1 MYLFTCTEYLNVKN
15 SEVNILKTINS
26 IAMSIA
32 LPALM
37 SSNVFA
43 ENSTSNQSYSIP
55 SVEQTEFTIDYIE
68 VDGYPHR
75 VAYAGNPDGEPV
87 ILMTGFPEDDLP
99 TARWFIN
106 EMTKHPEGDQYRYIM
121 VHVPFLEEYAVP
133 TYSRA
138 PDYTIKYAELDGFDV
153 KTHQPVRYKGV
164 TPVDPRYDHENQAKV
179 YYSIV
184 RGGLGIEQAH
194 FIGHDRGAVIT
205 DYMLGAH
212 PEMALSYSRGSQAW
226 TVYDSGW
233 DKLAGDGVFIGPPH
247 SLFATPGTAGALE
260 KIFGEGYP
268 FLLVTPTFV
277 KKAATADKESE
288 LGQRWQAIQDMRNR
302 PEHYLRVS
310 REIFRQSNL
319 EYEVG
324 QRIDPN
330 NANSILKT
338 DFPMMHFQ
346 GEDEMIEAKD
356 VPGVELLDEKT
367 QTYRFADLPEKQ
379 GVLSHQVSEQPWFGK
394 YNWYEGEIVNLNPET
409 IFQSPNDD
417 VWKENVEMHVRVQA
431 NGIYKTLDTLDGARF
446 DRFAL
451 IPDAVHFSHIENPQ
465 ACAWA
470 VLDFIADTKQ

>member
-1 MYLFTCTEYLNVKN
+1 MK
-15 SEVNILKTINS
+15 KINS
-26 IAMSIA
+26 IAVIFSA
-32 LPALM
+32 LVLL
-37 SSNVFA
+37 SNSVFA
-43 ENSTSNQSYSIP
+43 ANGRPDDGYKIP
-55 SVEQTEFTIDYIE
+55 SVEKTKFTIDYIE

-99 TARWFIN
+99 SARWFIN
-106 EMTKHPEGDQYRYIM
+106 EMTKHPDGDQYRYI
-121 VHVPFLEEYAVP
+121 VVQVPFLEEYAVP
-133 TYSRA
+133 TYSRG
-138 PDYTIKYAELDGFDV
+138 PDYKIKYAELDGFDP
-153 KTHQPVRYKGV
+153 KTLQPVRYKGV

-184 RGGLGIEQAH
+184 RGGLGIEKAH

-226 TVYDSGW
+226 TVYDKVW
-233 DKLAGDGVFIGPPH
+233 DELVKDGIYIGPPH
-247 SLFATPGTAGALE
+247 ALFATPNTAATLE
-260 KIFGEGYP
+260 KIIGEGYP

-277 KKAATADKESE
+277 KNAAPANKRSE

-330 NANSILKT
+330 NEKSILKT

-346 GEDEMIEAKD
+346 GEDEMIEARD
-356 VPGVELLDEKT
+356 VPGVELIDEKT
-367 QTYRFADLPEKQ
+367 QTYKFADLPEKQ
-379 GVLSHQVSEQPWFGK
+379 GILSHQVSEQPWFGK
-394 YNWYEGEIVNLNPET
+394 YNWYETEIVNLNPDT
-409 IFQSPNDD
+409 VFQSPNDS
-417 VWKENVEMHVRVQA
+417 VWQENVAKYVKTKA
-431 NGIYKTLDTLDGARF
+431 DGIYKTLDTKEGARF

-451 IPDAVHFSHIENPQ
+451 IPDAVHFSHIENPE

-470 VLDFIADTKQ
+470 VLDFIADSKK